1 MKTVTKRIKSIHNS
15 MLQCED
21 RDIVEIKTGSGRKV
35 QTIGTILTPISV
47 LTLDFSIV
55 IVERL

>member
-1 MKTVTKRIKSIHNS
+1 

-35 QTIGTILTPISV
+35 KTIGTILTPISV
-47 LTLDFSIV
+47 LTFDFSIV
-55 IVERL
+55 VVERL